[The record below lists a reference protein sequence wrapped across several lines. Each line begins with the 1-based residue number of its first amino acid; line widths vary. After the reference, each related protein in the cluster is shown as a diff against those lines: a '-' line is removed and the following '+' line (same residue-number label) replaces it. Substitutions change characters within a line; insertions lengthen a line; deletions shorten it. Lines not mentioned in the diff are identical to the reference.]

1 MVTNMRKAYRLSE
14 YEQSNA
20 NTRLKILKDNS
31 NIEKPIT
38 NKKTNFLY

>member
-1 MVTNMRKAYRLSE
+1 MWKVYKLSE
-14 YEQSNA
+14 YEQFNT

-38 NKKTNFLY
+38 NKNTNFLY